1 MYNVLKRIGF
11 TGCLLLLGACSTVV
25 PSYPREQKGEVV
37 SVATVPLQIT
47 DTEADIAAKYGA
59 KLIVFRPEAGFAVLG
74 FPKGQLTALNTTTN
88 ADFFASPEV
97 QAAGN
102 KAWGGG
108 KNAWGGGLK
117 AWSGGKNAWGGGTT
131 GVPLLPSENTAVW
144 NQINLYEAH
153 KDSRYFGAGI
163 KVAVLDTG
171 LDTTHTTFQGNLAP
185 SSEWKDFV
193 DNDTNPQEGG
203 SAVDAGYGHGTAV
216 AGIILQV
223 APKATILPIRV
234 LDRDGGGDLDDVI
247 AGIDWAIQK
256 GAKIINLSLGSIS
269 NTDALTSMVNY
280 AASKNVLVVASA
292 GNQGLANGL
301 TFPARLVRVTGVT
314 DGLYGRL
321 FSVGSVDSNNVT
333 SLFSNYAWN
342 LSGVAPGENIYT
354 AFPGGQMIAATG
366 TSFAA
371 PLFSGAFAL
380 ALSENPWMSTLN
392 LFIQF
397 QNRSAERSWSQ
408 GLWDKNFAARGH
420 WDMGKGLI
428 NVEGLVEGARYGW
441 GNLIGNPYLTEQFT
455 HWGTPTSTSM
465 GWESGRNEVAV
476 INGRGGLEQTL
487 TSLHPNT
494 TYRFNVDYKVSSAA
508 DSLTIRYFVNGA
520 WTEKTVQ
527 GTAWTK
533 SNLTF
538 TTGANQTTATI
549 AVWKNSST
557 GTATVD
563 NFFVAKQ

>member
-1 MYNVLKRIGF
+1 MYNILKSLFLFALLSVLA
-11 TGCLLLLGACSTVV
+11 AC
-25 PSYPREQKGEVV
+25 G
-37 SVATVPLQIT
+37 TVPQQPNTDIEVASVVT
-47 DTEADIAAKYGA
+47 VTVDANDTEQSIAAKYGA
-59 KLIVFRPEAGFAVLG
+59 KVITFKPEAGFAVLG
-74 FPKGQLTALNTTTN
+74 FAKGQLTALNTTIN
-88 ADFFASPEV
+88 ADFFAHPEV
-97 QAAGN
+97 QALGKN
-102 KAWGGG
+102 AWGGG

-131 GVPLLPSENTAVW
+131 GVPVLPSENTTVW

-171 LDTTHTTFQGNLAP
+171 IDTSHEIFQGSLAP

-193 DNDTNPQEGG
+193 DNDNNPQEGG
-203 SAVDAGYGHGTAV
+203 SSVDAGFGHGTAV

-256 GAKIINLSLGSIS
+256 GAKIINLSLGSVS
-269 NTDALTSMVNY
+269 NTDALTNMVNY
-280 AASKNVLVVASA
+280 AASRNILIVSSA
-292 GNQGLANGL
+292 GNHGQANGL
-301 TFPARLVRVTGVT
+301 TYPACMSRSLGSIDGVF
-314 DGLYGRL
+314 GKV
-321 FSVGSVDSNNVT
+321 FSVGSVDSSNVT
-333 SLFSNYAWN
+333 SLFSNYAGN
-342 LSGVAPGENIYT
+342 LSGVAPGENIVT
-354 AFPGGQMIAATG
+354 AFPGSQLIAATG

-371 PLFSGAFAL
+371 PLYSGAFAL
-380 ALSENPWMSTLN
+380 ALSENQWMSLTN

-397 QNRSAERSWSQ
+397 QNRSSERGWSM
-408 GLWDKNFAARGH
+408 GLWDNNFAVRGF

-441 GNLIGNPYLTEQFT
+441 GNLVGNGYFVDQTTYWTGML
-455 HWGTPTSTSM
+455 STSI
-465 GWESGRNEVAV
+465 GWESGRNDVAV
-476 INGRGGLEQTL
+476 ITGRGGFEQTL
-487 TSLHPNT
+487 TGLHPNT
-494 TYRFNVDYKVSSAA
+494 TYRFQLEYKLSSVS
-508 DSLTIRYFVNGA
+508 DSLTMEYALNGVRF
-520 WTEKTVQ
+520 EKTLQ

-533 SNLTF
+533 ATWTF

-549 AVWKNSST
+549 GVWKSSTT

-563 NFFVAKQ
+563 GFFVAKQ

>member
-1 MYNVLKRIGF
+1 MHNVLKFIHF
-11 TGCLLLLGACSTVV
+11 LALLFLLAACSSVAPTE
-25 PSYPREQKGEVV
+25 PRAHDIEVA
-37 SVATVPLQIT
+37 SVATVTIQAM
-47 DTEADIAAKYGA
+47 DTEEAVAAKYGA
-59 KLIVFRPEAGFAVLG
+59 KVIAFKPEAGFAILG

-88 ADFFASPEV
+88 ADFFAHPEV

-131 GVPLLPSENTAVW
+131 AAPVLPSENTTVW

-171 LDTTHTTFQGNLAP
+171 VDTSHEIFQGSLAP

-203 SAVDAGYGHGTAV
+203 SSVDPGFGHGTAV

-223 APKATILPIRV
+223 APRATILPIRV

-256 GAKIINLSLGSIS
+256 GARIINLSLGSIS
-269 NTDALTSMVNY
+269 NTDALSDMINY
-280 AASKNVLVVASA
+280 AASRNVLVIASA
-292 GNQGLANGL
+292 GNQGQANAI
-301 TFPARLVRVTGVT
+301 TFPARLSRGSGSVDGVF
-314 DGLYGRL
+314 GKVY
-321 FSVGSVDSNNVT
+321 SVGSVNGSSIT
-333 SLFSNYAWN
+333 SLFSNYAGN

-354 AFPGGQMIAATG
+354 AFPGKQMIAATG

-371 PLFSGAFAL
+371 PLYSGAFAL
-380 ALSENPWMSTLN
+380 ALSENPWMSVVN

-397 QNRSAERSWSQ
+397 QNRSAERSWSLN
-408 GLWDKNFAARGH
+408 LWNNNFNARGF

-441 GNLIGNPYLTEQFT
+441 GNLVGNPYLTEGLT
-455 HWGTPTSTSM
+455 YWSATSTSM
-465 GWESGRNEVAV
+465 GYESVRNEVAV
-476 INGRGGLEQTL
+476 INGRGGFEQTL
-487 TSLHPNT
+487 TGLHPNT
-494 TYRFNVDYKVSSAA
+494 TYRFNVEYKLSSPT
-508 DSLTIRYFVNGA
+508 DSLIVEYFVNGV
-520 WTEKTVQ
+520 WVERSFQ

-533 SNLTF
+533 VNLTF

-549 AVWKNSST
+549 GVWKSST
-557 GTATVD
+557 IGTATVD